1 MLECMFVG
9 YFRIT
14 EEKKLFGK
22 SSMALECI
30 RLSSVS
36 AHIVHKKVC
45 TKDCAQKMFRLCTKN
60 VQIVHNNA
68 HIVHKNAQIV
78 KKMPRLCR
86 KNVQIVQN
94 KVL

>member
-9 YFRIT
+9 YFRVT

-22 SSMALECI
+22 SSMALQCI
-30 RLSSVS
+30 RLSSVT

-45 TKDCAQKMFRLCTKN
+45 TKDCAQKMFRLCTKMPRLCT
-60 VQIVHNNA
+60 
-68 HIVHKNAQIV
+68 
-78 KKMPRLCR
+78 KMPRLCR
-86 KNVQIVQN
+86 ENVQIVQN

>member
-9 YFRIT
+9 YFRVT

-22 SSMALECI
+22 SSMALQCI
-30 RLSSVS
+30 RLSSVT

-45 TKDCAQKMFRLCTKN
+45 TKDCAQKMFRLCTK
-60 VQIVHNNA
+60 
-68 HIVHKNAQIV
+68 
-78 KKMPRLCR
+78 MPRLCR
-86 KNVQIVQN
+86 ENVQIVQN